1 MLTPNHSRD
10 FYKDMVMRETL
21 AKALKEALKA
31 KNEVALSTIRLITAA
46 LKDRDIA
53 ARSAGNTDG
62 ISDDDI
68 LSMLQTM
75 IKQRQ
80 ESAKM
85 YRDANRPELADTEDA
100 EIAIIQQ
107 FLPEQLGTDAVQ
119 SAIAEIIEALEASS
133 VKDMGKVMAELKS
146 RFAGQMDFGM
156 ASQMVKTAL
165 MAKSA
170 G

>member
-1 MLTPNHSRD
+1 
-10 FYKDMVMRETL
+10 MRENISN
-21 AKALKEALKA
+21 ALKEALRA
-31 KNEVALSTIRLITAA
+31 KDRVALSTMRLIAAA

-53 ARSAGNTDG
+53 ARGNDKPDG
-62 ISDDDI
+62 ISDDEI
-68 LSMLQTM
+68 LGMLQTM

-100 EIAIIQQ
+100 EITIIKQ
-107 FLPEQLGTDAVQ
+107 FLPEQLDADAVQ
-119 SAIAEIIEALEASS
+119 AAIGEIITAVDANS
-133 VKDMGKVMAELKS
+133 VKDMGKVMAELKA

-165 MAKSA
+165 MEKSA